1 MVKKKKKPVLVLK
14 VKIKGEVYDRVY
26 GIKDI
31 HYIIN
36 LFNDINRPAMEI
48 TVEEIKELKSK

>member
-1 MVKKKKKPVLVLK
+1 MKKKKPILILK

-31 HYIIN
+31 QNVID
-36 LFNDINRPAMEI
+36 LFNNINRPQMKIE
-48 TVEEIKELKSK
+48 VEEVVEERE